1 MRRLARLA
9 LASALASS
17 LVSALALPAAAARPT
32 DDALALVP
40 PDSVTA
46 GMLRVA
52 DLRSSPL
59 AARFFAE
66 LDDATVD
73 GDGARFLAEAR
84 LHPVDDVDLV
94 VFAAGNGGRGKALVA
109 FEGRFEP
116 ERLSAAAAARGTE
129 ARSAPGGPYFLRG
142 KDGPSGRKGDGA
154 VAFVSRRLMLA
165 GSEEAVVEALAA
177 RAAGGTG
184 FARGAGLGASLDKV
198 DSNASGWLLVDR
210 TKLPEAKGS
219 LRLSSDGTPARNVL
233 AAMNL
238 VSAFA
243 FQMTVKGDSLRLSG
257 AGYTG
262 DAETRELL
270 EDALRGILAAMR
282 IANQEKPE
290 VVSAL
295 RKFKVATD
303 RDAVTISGTL
313 DGATLRAL
321 ADAKAKREKAR
332 AAGREASAE

>member
-1 MRRLARLA
+1 MRRLASLA
-9 LASALASS
+9 LASALVSS
-17 LVSALALPAAAARPT
+17 LSLPVAAARLS

-52 DLRSSPL
+52 DLRTSPL
-59 AARFFAE
+59 AARFFS
-66 LDDATVD
+66 DFDNATVD
-73 GDGARFLAEAR
+73 GDAARFLAEAR
-84 LHPVDDVDLV
+84 LHPIDDVDLV
-94 VFAAGNGGRGKALVA
+94 VFAARDGGKGNALVA

-116 ERLSAAAAARGTE
+116 ERLAAAAATRGAE
-129 ARSAPGGPYFLRG
+129 ARTAQGGTYFLLQE
-142 KDGPSGRKGDGA
+142 KGRPDRKSNGA
-154 VAFVSRRLMLA
+154 VAFVSRRLMVA
-165 GSEEAVVEALAA
+165 GSEEAVVQALAA

-184 FARGAGLGASLDKV
+184 FARGAGLGASLDRV

-219 LRLSSDGTPARNVL
+219 LHVSSDGDPARNVL

-257 AGYTG
+257 AGYSG

-282 IANQEKPE
+282 IASQEKPE

-313 DGATLRAL
+313 DGATIRAL
-321 ADAKAKREKAR
+321 SEAKAKREKA
-332 AAGREASAE
+332 ATQ